1 MTTTTNKINHAER
14 DHALLSPS
22 ASARWIKCTMS
33 VPLNEQYPDTTSEFA
48 EEGTTAHEV
57 AEYEVEKLFGIT
69 RTEEAPVPL
78 DEDMARHAVDYANYI
93 HELTTSADDTILV
106 EQKVKLFA
114 TMDQTALSTL
124 CFGTA
129 DCLLLTDDETSLHVV
144 DYKYGKGVEVSAV
157 MNPQLM
163 LYAIMALSTIGK
175 ARQVN
180 VENIHLHIY
189 QPRIGNIST
198 WSLTKRELMDFYIDA
213 VAVAIQSILNEDYY
227 MQAGDHCRWC
237 KHRPSCKMYKM
248 TYFDKVLA
256 EMRMEA
262 NSLTKAEIGA
272 VLKVKDDLVKWLTD
286 LQDKVTNDILAGE
299 VYDGFR
305 VVEGRSVRQIVDKEG
320 ATLYLR
326 SQGYKEQEIFKPL
339 ELQNITALTKL
350 MGKKTFDTEMAKFIT
365 KPQGKPTLVPADDKR
380 PDFVDEA
387 KSLEAFND

>member
-1 MTTTTNKINHAER
+1 MEETTNKINHAER

-69 RTEEAPVPL
+69 RTEEAPEPL

-114 TMDQTALSTL
+114 TIDQTALSTL

-129 DCLLLTDDETSLHVV
+129 DCLLLTDEDTTLHVV

-175 ARQVN
+175 ARQVT

-237 KHRPSCKMYKM
+237 KHRPSCKMYKL
-248 TYFDKVLA
+248 TYFDTVLA
-256 EMRMEA
+256 EMRMES
-262 NSLTKAEIGA
+262 NSLTKTEIGE

-305 VVEGRSVRQIVDKEG
+305 VVEGRSIRQIIDKEG

-350 MGKKTFDTEMAKFIT
+350 MGKKAFDTEMAKFIN